1 LKVKAWITL
10 LTILGILLID
20 QGLKFHIK
28 TNYILETGHLLFGSE
43 KFRIHFTENE
53 GMAFGI
59 EFGGRNGKLFLS
71 LFRIVA
77 VSFIGY
83 YLLTLARRNAPM
95 GLLLS
100 IGLVFAGAMGN
111 IIDSVFYGVLFSHS
125 SMHGPVAQFLPAG
138 GGYAPLFYGKVVD
151 MFYFPVW
158 QGHYPPWLFGGR
170 SFTFFQPVFNVAD
183 AAITTGVFWV
193 LLFQREHFSEP
204 GSPLRFDRPAAE
216 EGKVAKAGPPAQ
228 GGTPAPPS
236 QATEQNPPA
245 PPSQA
250 TEQNPPAPPS
260 PTRKENPEA

>member
-1 LKVKAWITL
+1 LKAKAWITL
-10 LTILGILLID
+10 LTILGILLLD

-28 TNYILETGHLLFGSE
+28 TNYILETGHMLFGSE

-111 IIDSVFYGVLFSHS
+111 IIDSVFYGALFSHS
-125 SMHGPVAQFLPAG
+125 SMHGPIAQFLPTG

-151 MFYFPVW
+151 MFYFPIW

-170 SFTFFQPVFNVAD
+170 SFTFFQPVFNIAD

-204 GSPLRFDRPAAE
+204 GSPLRFDRPE
-216 EGKVAKAGPPAQ
+216 EEQVASAPQQPGSLHNPANPPDPAQ
-228 GGTPAPPS
+228 QDHPGA
-236 QATEQNPPA
+236 
-245 PPSQA
+245 
-250 TEQNPPAPPS
+250 
-260 PTRKENPEA
+260 